1 MRKSNSIMNLSGHRL
16 LSDKEMLKTI
26 LEAQDIRN
34 GIIIDSTATPMKAR
48 DLMIEQGVRS
58 DENQF
63 SCAIRRMRE
72 GD

>member
-1 MRKSNSIMNLSGHRL
+1 MRKSNSIMNLSGHLL

>member
-1 MRKSNSIMNLSGHRL
+1 MRKSNSIMNLSGYRL
-16 LSDKEMLKTI
+16 LSDKEALKTI

-48 DLMIEQGVRS
+48 DLMIEQGVRP

>member
-1 MRKSNSIMNLSGHRL
+1 MRKSNSIMNLSGHLL

-58 DENQF
+58 EENQF